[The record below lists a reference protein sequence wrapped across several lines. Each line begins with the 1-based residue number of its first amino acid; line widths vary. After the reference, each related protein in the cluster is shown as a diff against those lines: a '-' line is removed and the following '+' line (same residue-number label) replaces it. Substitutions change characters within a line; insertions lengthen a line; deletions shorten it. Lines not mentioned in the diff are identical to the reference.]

1 MVLNV
6 AKDVAGFTIL
16 ACCFTY
22 IYAAMIYGS
31 DRYYQRPTEPF
42 SKKIALAVDM
52 ALGSYEMNNDHWKA
66 LDWLIF
72 IFSAITLTI
81 VMLNLIIAIVGNTFN
96 TY

>member
-1 MVLNV
+1 
-6 AKDVAGFTIL
+6 
-16 ACCFTY
+16 
-22 IYAAMIYGS
+22 
-31 DRYYQRPTEPF
+31 
-42 SKKIALAVDM
+42 M